1 MTNNEQLYQS
11 ILQQLSR
18 LPLGYLPKVNQLL
31 KRITKDV
38 ERKSSNRAK
47 IMAFAGA
54 WEDMEEHDFLDYL
67 KEAKE
72 TNIEIDKDILW

>member
-31 KRITKDV
+31 KKITKDV

-47 IMAFAGA
+47 IMAFAGS
-54 WEDMEEHDFLDYL
+54 WNDMKEDDFQDYL
-67 KEAKE
+67 KVTRGTNTE
-72 TNIEIDKDILW
+72 TNN